1 MLNDKKVTCLFGEHL
16 SSKYQ
21 TNPIALVEAPKTAI
35 IATLY
40 FGFPDNTKN
49 FLWLAVYNFSSLNIA
64 KCKVLQ
70 GRKVFLFPDLKCFD
84 NWSKKANNLRKQM
97 PGTFF

>member
-1 MLNDKKVTCLFGEHL
+1 MNETKVSCLFGEHL
-16 SSKYQ
+16 LSKYQ

-40 FGFPDNTKN
+40 FGFPDNPKN
-49 FLWLAVYNFSSLNIA
+49 FLWLAVYNLSSLNID

-70 GRKVFLFPDLKCFD
+70 GRKVFLLPDLNAFD
-84 NWSKKANNLRKQM
+84 NWSQKRK
-97 PGTFF
+97 